1 MAGQKGQ
8 PAGLRPVESVDSE
21 DLLAEN
27 VKRLV
32 RAVAGNRLAPE
43 PDEFTPYAFTVIR
56 TPQAQ
61 QLLKPTEPHCKRLV
75 NEDTA
80 LKNTICRG
88 NTEQVNFIW
97 NREPTSMPYIGERF
111 PCWPTPGTAMTPPRK
126 TVAGTWNQ
134 NGRGTERATKR
145 RLPRSQTGTTGKSS
159 LAPSRPPRSF
169 HRTISP
175 L

>member
-1 MAGQKGQ
+1 MKAQTS
-8 PAGLRPVESVDSE
+8 LDSE
-21 DLLAEN
+21 GLLAEN

-32 RAVAGNRLAPE
+32 RAVAENRLAPE

-56 TPQAQ
+56 MPQAQ
-61 QLLKPTEPHCKRLV
+61 QLLKPTEPHCKRSV

-111 PCWPTPGTAMTPPRK
+111 PCRPTPGTAMTPPRK
-126 TVAGTWNQ
+126 NCCWNM
-134 NGRGTERATKR
+134 EPKR
-145 RLPRSQTGTTGKSS
+145 PRN
-159 LAPSRPPRSF
+159 
-169 HRTISP
+169 
-175 L
+175 

>member
-1 MAGQKGQ
+1 MKAQT
-8 PAGLRPVESVDSE
+8 GLDSE

-32 RAVAGNRLAPE
+32 RAVAENRLAPE

-61 QLLKPTEPHCKRLV
+61 QLQKPTEPHCKRSV

-97 NREPTSMPYIGERF
+97 NREPTSMLYIG
-111 PCWPTPGTAMTPPRK
+111 G
-126 TVAGTWNQ
+126 
-134 NGRGTERATKR
+134 
-145 RLPRSQTGTTGKSS
+145 
-159 LAPSRPPRSF
+159 
-169 HRTISP
+169 TISMLAHARNRHDAAKENCCWNMEP
-175 L
+175 TRPRN